1 MKSPAQP
8 QLSPQETQALVS
20 IAVLAAHA
28 DGHQVESER
37 GEVEAVARGLSAA
50 LPGTVERARL
60 SELAR
65 ALRSPQVRERT
76 FETAVAVCNCDGALS
91 AEERTFLSE
100 LARELGIERD
110 RVAEVEKVGDALATA
125 PLSGT
130 APANDAETDEMIRR
144 TAILCG
150 GLELLPQGLSS
161 LAILPLQ
168 MRMVYSIGKLHG
180 YELDRGHL
188 KDFLATV
195 GVGLTSQYLEGFAR
209 RLVGGVVGKVAGGFL
224 RGLAGPATG
233 AAFTFAATH
242 ALGQVAKRY
251 YASGRK
257 LTGAQL
263 KESFTSLFQDAKGLA
278 ERHTGDMQRSAAS
291 VDVKNL
297 LPLLKG

>member
-1 MKSPAQP
+1 MKSPTQP

-37 GEVEAVARGLSAA
+37 GEVEAVARGLAA
-50 LPGTVERARL
+50 SVPGKVERARL
-60 SELAR
+60 AELAR
-65 ALRSPQVRERT
+65 SLGSPQARERA
-76 FETAVAVCNCDGALS
+76 FALAVAVCDCDSALS
-91 AEERTFLSE
+91 SEERTFLAE
-100 LARELGIERD
+100 LARELGLEREK
-110 RVAEVEKVGDALATA
+110 VAELERTGDALVTA
-125 PLSGT
+125 PLSGA
-130 APANDAETDEMIRR
+130 APASDQESDELIRR

-150 GLELLPQGLSS
+150 GLELLPQGLAS

-168 MRMVYSIGKLHG
+168 MRMVYRIGKRHG
-180 YELDRGHL
+180 YELDRGHI

-195 GVGLTSQYLEGFAR
+195 GVGLTSQYLEGVAR
-209 RLVGGVVGKVAGGFL
+209 RLIGGLVGKVAGGFL

-263 KESFTSLFQDAKGLA
+263 KESFTSLFDDAKGLA
-278 ERHTGDMQRSAAS
+278 ERHTADMQRSAAS